1 MHNRT
6 TRFAMLLGFALM
18 APLAAA
24 PAAAQGTPEQRA
36 ACEGDAMRLCS
47 QFVPDVARIT
57 ACMQRNRR
65 HLSPRCRAMFKGGP
79 AKKLKKAEPAQAPV
93 PAAAPTA
100 APAPAAAPK

>member
-1 MHNRT
+1 
-6 TRFAMLLGFALM
+6 MLLGLALM

-36 ACEGDAMRLCS
+36 ACEGDALRLCS

-57 ACMQRNRR
+57 ACMQRNKR
-65 HLSPRCRAMFKGGP
+65 HLSPRCRAMFKGP
-79 AKKLKKAEPAQAPV
+79 PKKLKKAGPAPAPEPTPAP
-93 PAAAPTA
+93 APTA